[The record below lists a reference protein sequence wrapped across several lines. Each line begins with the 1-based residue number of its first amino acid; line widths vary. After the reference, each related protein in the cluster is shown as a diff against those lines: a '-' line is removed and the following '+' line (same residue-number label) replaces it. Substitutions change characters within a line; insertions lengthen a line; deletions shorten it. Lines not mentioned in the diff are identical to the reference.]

1 MVERDRWRRRGEED
15 CVHVHVLV
23 ICPVLVC
30 IYMYVCL
37 YVCMYVCMYVRERAS
52 WGNDSSRATDG
63 GMLALIVDPV
73 VPYARSRFRQRQD
86 FHLRPPS
93 DTGIGGSLA
102 LIDWYHFPT
111 HPSTP
116 RHVAERKFD
125 QVPRS

>member
-1 MVERDRWRRRGEED
+1 MEKEGGRRLCACACACD
-15 CVHVHVLV
+15 LSCACLY
-23 ICPVLVC
+23 LYVC
-30 IYMYVCL
+30 MFVCL